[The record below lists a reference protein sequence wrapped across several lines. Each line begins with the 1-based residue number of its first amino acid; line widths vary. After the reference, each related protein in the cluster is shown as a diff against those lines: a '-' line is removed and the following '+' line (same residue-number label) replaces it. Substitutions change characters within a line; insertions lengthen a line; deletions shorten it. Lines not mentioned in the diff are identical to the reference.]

1 VASTSAREASVGAR
15 GPGLSAVPVFVVGA
29 NFRSAPLELLE
40 RLSIDAERRPKAL
53 TGLVDLEH
61 VHEVVVVS
69 TCNRVE
75 VYTAISRFHGAA
87 GDVRRFLAD
96 FSGLAPEA
104 FAGHLYDWYEERAV
118 RHLFGVAAG
127 VDSMVVG
134 EAQILGQVREAFA
147 AAQAE
152 RTVGP
157 VLSALFTRAIKVGRR
172 ARNQTGIGA
181 GQRSTV
187 SVGLRVAAGQLG
199 DLAGRRVLLV
209 GAGGLARLAGQAI
222 REAGAGEL
230 VVANRT
236 PAAGTALARA
246 LGGRAVPLDG
256 VADELAAADLVIAA
270 TAGTTPTV
278 TAAAVAAALDRR
290 AEGSGRRG
298 PGNPEGVPRLVG
310 EPFQRGAPVDR
321 AGPLVVLDLGVPR
334 DVEPE
339 VRELPGVVL
348 ADLDALRAVLE
359 TDEGPRREVERVRAL
374 IAEET
379 AAFMGGQREARLSP
393 TIRALRARAEQV
405 RQQELAKAATRLA
418 GLDDRQRAAVEAV
431 TRGLVNK
438 LLHDPMVR
446 GKALAARPDGD
457 RYVAALRQLY
467 HLDPDPADD
476 DRR

>member
-1 VASTSAREASVGAR
+1 
-15 GPGLSAVPVFVVGA
+15 VPVFVVGA

-40 RLSIDAERRPKAL
+40 RLAIDAERRPKAL
-53 TGLVDLEH
+53 AGLLDLEH
-61 VHEVVVVS
+61 VHEAVVLS

-96 FSGLAPEA
+96 FDGLALGE

-152 RTVGP
+152 RSAGP

-172 ARNQTGIGA
+172 ARSQTGIGA
-181 GQRSTV
+181 GQRSMV
-187 SVGLRVAAGQLG
+187 SVGLRVAAAQLG

-209 GAGGLARLAGQAI
+209 GAGGLARLAGRAV

-236 PAAGTALARA
+236 PATGAALAGQ
-246 LGGRAVPLDG
+246 LGGRAVPLERIG
-256 VADELAAADLVIAA
+256 DELADADLVVAA
-270 TAGTTPTV
+270 TAGSTPTV
-278 TAAAVAAALDRR
+278 TAAVVAAALDRR
-290 AEGSGRRG
+290 AATAGPAGPRGRR
-298 PGNPEGVPRLVG
+298 R
-310 EPFQRGAPVDR
+310 
-321 AGPLVVLDLGVPR
+321 PLVVLDLGVPR

-379 AAFMGGQREARLSP
+379 AAFMGGQREARLTP

-457 RYVAALRQLY
+457 LYVAALRQLY

>member
-1 VASTSAREASVGAR
+1 
-15 GPGLSAVPVFVVGA
+15 VPVFVVGA

-40 RLSIDAERRPKAL
+40 RLAIDAERRPKAL
-53 TGLVDLEH
+53 AGLLDQEH
-61 VHEVVVVS
+61 VHEAVVVS

-96 FSGLAPEA
+96 LAGLALGELTD
-104 FAGHLYDWYEERAV
+104 HLYDYYEERAV
-118 RHLFGVAAG
+118 QHLFTVASG

-134 EAQILGQVREAFA
+134 EAQILRQVREAFG

-152 RTVGP
+152 RSVGP

-172 ARNQTGIGA
+172 ARNETGIGA
-181 GQRSTV
+181 GMASTV
-187 SVGLRVAAGQLG
+187 TVGLRVAAGQLDG
-199 DLAGRRVLLV
+199 LAGRRALLV
-209 GAGGLARLAGQAI
+209 GAGSLARLAGRAL

-236 PAAGTALARA
+236 QATGAALARE
-246 LGGRAVPLDG
+246 LGGRSVPLDQ
-256 VADELAAADLVIAA
+256 VAGELAKADLAVAA

-278 TAAAVAAALDRR
+278 TTATVAAALAQR
-290 AEGSGRRG
+290 EPGPPGS
-298 PGNPEGVPRLVG
+298 PS
-310 EPFQRGAPVDR
+310 
-321 AGPLVVLDLGVPR
+321 GPLVLLDLGVPR

-339 VRELPGVVL
+339 ARGLPGVVL
-348 ADLDALRAVLE
+348 ADLDGLRAVLE

-374 IAEET
+374 IAQET
-379 AAFMGGQREARLSP
+379 AAYLGGQREARLVP
-393 TIRALRARAEQV
+393 TIRSLRARAEEV
-405 RQQELAKAATRLA
+405 RQQELAKASARLA
-418 GLDDRQRAAVEAV
+418 GLDERQRAAVEAV

-446 GKALAARPDGD
+446 GKTLAARPDGD
-457 RYVAALRQLY
+457 LYVAALRELY
-467 HLDPDPADD
+467 GLDPSPDDD

>member
-1 VASTSAREASVGAR
+1 M
-15 GPGLSAVPVFVVGA
+15 PVFVVGA

-40 RLSIDAERRPKAL
+40 RLAVDAERRPKAL
-53 TGLVDLEH
+53 AGLLDLEH
-61 VHEVVVVS
+61 VHEAAVLS

-75 VYTAISRFHGAA
+75 VYAAISRFHGAA
-87 GDVRRFLAD
+87 GEVRSFLAGVG
-96 FSGLAPEA
+96 GLALDELA
-104 FAGHLYDWYEERAV
+104 DHLYDYYEERAV
-118 RHLFGVAAG
+118 RHLFAVAAG

-152 RTVGP
+152 RSVGP

-172 ARNQTGIGA
+172 ARSETGIGA
-181 GQRSTV
+181 GMASTV
-187 SVGLRVAAGQLG
+187 TVGLRVAAGQLG

-209 GAGGLARLAGQAI
+209 GAGGLARLAGRAVH
-222 REAGAGEL
+222 EAGAGEL

-236 PAAGTALARA
+236 PATGAALARE
-246 LGGRAVPLDG
+246 LGGRAVPLER
-256 VADELAAADLVIAA
+256 VAGELASADLVVAA

-278 TAAAVAAALDRR
+278 TAAAVAGAAARR
-290 AEGSGRRG
+290 AASGSS
-298 PGNPEGVPRLVG
+298 
-310 EPFQRGAPVDR
+310 
-321 AGPLVVLDLGVPR
+321 GPLVVLDLGVPR

-359 TDEGPRREVERVRAL
+359 TDDGPRQEVGRVRSL
-374 IAEET
+374 IAQET
-379 AAFMGGQREARLSP
+379 AAFMGGQREARLAP

-405 RQQELAKAATRLA
+405 RQQELAKASTRLA
-418 GLDDRQRAAVEAV
+418 GLDERQRAAVEAV
-431 TRGLVNK
+431 TSGLVNK

-457 RYVAALRQLY
+457 LYVAALRELY
-467 HLDPDPADD
+467 ALDPHPGDD

>member
-1 VASTSAREASVGAR
+1 
-15 GPGLSAVPVFVVGA
+15 VPVFVVGA

-40 RLSIDAERRPKAL
+40 RLAVDAERRPKAL
-53 TGLVDLEH
+53 AGLLDLEH
-61 VHEVVVVS
+61 VHEAAVLS

-75 VYTAISRFHGAA
+75 VYAAISRFHGAA
-87 GDVRRFLAD
+87 GEVRSFLAGVG
-96 FSGLAPEA
+96 GLALDELA
-104 FAGHLYDWYEERAV
+104 DHLYDYYEERAV
-118 RHLFGVAAG
+118 RHLFAVAAG

-152 RTVGP
+152 RSVGP

-172 ARNQTGIGA
+172 ARSETGIGA
-181 GQRSTV
+181 GMASTV
-187 SVGLRVAAGQLG
+187 TVGLRVAATQLG

-209 GAGGLARLAGQAI
+209 GAGGLARLAGRAV

-236 PAAGTALARA
+236 PATGAALARE
-246 LGGRAVPLDG
+246 LGGRAVPLER
-256 VADELAAADLVIAA
+256 VAGELASADLVVAA

-278 TAAAVAAALDRR
+278 TAAAVAGAAARR
-290 AEGSGRRG
+290 AASGS
-298 PGNPEGVPRLVG
+298 P
-310 EPFQRGAPVDR
+310 
-321 AGPLVVLDLGVPR
+321 GPLVVLDLGVPR

-359 TDEGPRREVERVRAL
+359 TDDGPRQEVGRVRSL
-374 IAEET
+374 IAQET
-379 AAFMGGQREARLSP
+379 AAFMGGQREARLAP

-405 RQQELAKAATRLA
+405 RQQELAKASARLA
-418 GLDDRQRAAVEAV
+418 GLDERQRAAVEAV

-457 RYVAALRQLY
+457 LYVAALRELY
-467 HLDPDPADD
+467 ALDPHPGDD

>member
-1 VASTSAREASVGAR
+1 
-15 GPGLSAVPVFVVGA
+15 VPVFVVGA

-40 RLSIDAERRPKAL
+40 RLAVDAERRPKAL
-53 TGLVDLEH
+53 AGLLDLEH
-61 VHEVVVVS
+61 VHEAVVVS

-87 GDVRRFLAD
+87 GEVRRFLAD
-96 FSGLAPEA
+96 FSGLTLGE

-152 RTVGP
+152 RSAGP
-157 VLSALFTRAIKVGRR
+157 VLSALFAHAIKVGRR
-172 ARNQTGIGA
+172 ARSQTGIGA

-187 SVGLRVAAGQLG
+187 SVGLRVAASQLG

-209 GAGGLARLAGQAI
+209 GAGGLARLAGQAV

-236 PAAGTALARA
+236 PATGAALAGQ
-246 LGGRAVPLDG
+246 LGGRAVPLERIG
-256 VADELAAADLVIAA
+256 DELAGADLVVAA
-270 TAGTTPTV
+270 TAGSTPTV

-290 AEGSGRRG
+290 A
-298 PGNPEGVPRLVG
+298 
-310 EPFQRGAPVDR
+310 ATKHR

-339 VRELPGVVL
+339 VRDLPGVVL

-379 AAFMGGQREARLSP
+379 AAFMGGQREARLTP

-405 RQQELAKAATRLA
+405 RQQELARAAGRLA
-418 GLDDRQRAAVEAV
+418 GLDDRQRAAVEAM

-457 RYVAALRQLY
+457 LYVAALRQLY

>member
-1 VASTSAREASVGAR
+1 
-15 GPGLSAVPVFVVGA
+15 VPVFVVGA

-40 RLSIDAERRPKAL
+40 RLAIDAERRPKVLAAL
-53 TGLVDLEH
+53 LDLEH
-61 VHEVVVVS
+61 VHEAVVLS

-87 GDVRRFLAD
+87 GDARRFLAEVA
-96 FSGLAPEA
+96 GLPLEELAP
-104 FAGHLYDWYEERAV
+104 HLYDYYEERAV
-118 RHLFGVAAG
+118 QHLFSVAAG

-157 VLSALFTRAIKVGRR
+157 VLSALFARAIKVGRR
-172 ARNQTGIGA
+172 ARSQTGIGA
-181 GQRSTV
+181 AQRSVV
-187 SVGLRVAAGQLG
+187 SVGLRVAAGQLDG
-199 DLAGRRVLLV
+199 LAGRRVLLV
-209 GAGGLARLAGQAI
+209 GAGGLARLAGRAI

-236 PAAGTALARA
+236 PATGAALARE
-246 LGGRAVPLDG
+246 LGGRAVPLDR

-270 TAGTTPTV
+270 TAGATPTV
-278 TAAAVAAALDRR
+278 TAAAVAAAL
-290 AEGSGRRG
+290 
-298 PGNPEGVPRLVG
+298 G
-310 EPFQRGAPVDR
+310 ER
-321 AGPLVVLDLGVPR
+321 AGAPLVVLDLGVPR

-339 VRELPGVVL
+339 VRGLPGVVL

-374 IAEET
+374 IARET
-379 AAFMGGQREARLSP
+379 TAYLSGQREARLVP
-393 TIRALRARAEQV
+393 TIRALRARAEHV
-405 RQQELAKAATRLA
+405 RQQELAKASTRLA
-418 GLDDRQRAAVEAV
+418 GLDERQRAAVEAV

-446 GKALAARPDGD
+446 GKTLAARPDGD
-457 RYVAALRQLY
+457 LYVAALRQLY
-467 HLDPDPADD
+467 GLDPQPGEADE
-476 DRR
+476 R

>member
-1 VASTSAREASVGAR
+1 M
-15 GPGLSAVPVFVVGA
+15 PVFVVGA

-40 RLSIDAERRPKAL
+40 RLAIGAERRPKAL
-53 TGLVDLEH
+53 AGLLDLEH
-61 VHEVVVVS
+61 VHEAVVVS

-96 FSGLAPEA
+96 FSGLALEE
-104 FAGHLYDWYEERAV
+104 FASHLYDWYEERAV

-134 EAQILGQVREAFA
+134 EAQILGQVREAFT

-181 GQRSTV
+181 AQRSTV

-199 DLAGRRVLLV
+199 ALAGRRVLLV
-209 GAGGLARLAGQAI
+209 GAGGLARLAGRAV

-236 PAAGTALARA
+236 PATGAALAHA
-246 LGGRAVPLDG
+246 LGGQAVPLEG
-256 VADELAAADLVIAA
+256 VAGELAAADLVIAA

-290 AEGSGRRG
+290 A
-298 PGNPEGVPRLVG
+298 
-310 EPFQRGAPVDR
+310 DR
-321 AGPLVVLDLGVPR
+321 PGPLGVLDLGVPR

-379 AAFMGGQREARLSP
+379 AAFMGGQREARLTP

-438 LLHDPMVR
+438 LLHDPVVR

-457 RYVAALRQLY
+457 LYVAALRQLY
-467 HLDPDPADD
+467 HLDPEPADD